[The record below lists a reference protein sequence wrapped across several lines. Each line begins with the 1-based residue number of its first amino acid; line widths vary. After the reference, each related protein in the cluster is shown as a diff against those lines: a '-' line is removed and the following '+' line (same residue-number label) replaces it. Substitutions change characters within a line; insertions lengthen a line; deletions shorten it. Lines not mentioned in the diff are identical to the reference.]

1 MYIARYL
8 GARGY
13 LGFADE
19 GIYAIITMQE
29 GEYGN

>member
-13 LGFADE
+13 FGFADKC
-19 GIYAIITMQE
+19 IYAIITMQE